1 MSGRISYLASG
12 TRTARFLVRPTPGG
26 NVQFEQSQ
34 RALDLMRCAR
44 AEQRRCSRVQ
54 LTTQATASF
63 SEKDSETQ
71 IAFVRDI
78 SVLGVFFFCKT
89 RPQIGQSVSLRITLG
104 ENGSNMSEV
113 CCEGVVVRV
122 EDHPLQEAAI
132 GVAVQFKRYELA
144 NRAQQQHSEHSVSF
158 VGWSLEMVEKLFHRR
173 TEFETYAWRIQGA
186 A

>member
-1 MSGRISYLASG
+1 M
-12 TRTARFLVRPTPGG
+12 RPPSGG
-26 NVQFEQSQ
+26 NVQFEQSE

-44 AEQRRCSRVQ
+44 PDQRRCSRVQ
-54 LTTQATASF
+54 LTSQATATF
-63 SEKDSETQ
+63 SEKGSETQ

-78 SVLGVFFFCKT
+78 SVIGVFFFCKT
-89 RPQIGQSVSLRITLG
+89 RPHVGQTVSLRITLG

-132 GVAVQFKRYELA
+132 GIAVQFKRYELV
-144 NRAQQQHSEHSVSF
+144 NPAQQQHSEHSVSF

-173 TEFETYAWRIQGA
+173 TELETYASRIQGA